1 VTKSGTNEF
10 HGSAFEYFRD
20 DALDARNFFNVEPLP
35 QTEFRNNNFGGSIG
49 GPIVRERTFFFF
61 AYEGQRERVGSTFN
75 LVLPTPAQRE
85 AARRVALA
93 NGLSRINPALDRVLD
108 IFPTPGPDG
117 TLSYD
122 VANKN
127 DVDSLIGKVDH
138 NFDDNWNLSGR
149 YAFSRSEQ
157 VFPLGSLGG
166 FGSGSRIADFAQV
179 SPTRVQV
186 VSLSLTTIISPTKVN
201 EVRAGYSRY
210 RTSFSSSDAG
220 FDPASLGLR
229 LGTGETGLPEFDFA
243 GVVENLGAT
252 AFSIPRGRVSQTW
265 QILDNFAWVAGKHA
279 VKFGG
284 EYRRASVNAFND
296 NLGRGLFTFF
306 PSGLDADPVVDV
318 LANFYLG
325 NSFVLAN
332 TGDTRRT
339 TFNNYAGLFVQD
351 DYRVTQN
358 VTINAGLRWEY
369 FGPLGEER
377 DRISNIDEAGNLVL
391 GRSYDRD
398 LNNFSPR
405 LGVAWN
411 VGGRGTT
418 IVRAG
423 YGLYYDY
430 VPQNLLI
437 ANFTNTAGIV
447 TNPIGP
453 SPVFPLNFDQDAF
466 NGSSTGTIL
475 TPATSPPFSIFVT
488 DEKLI
493 TPYGQTW
500 SLNVQH
506 ELTSNVGVEVGYVGT
521 KGTHL
526 VRLYDRNQ
534 PDVFGNRPDPR
545 YNFVD
550 VLSTGASSTYHAMQA
565 IARVRDWHGVT
576 SLTSFTW
583 AKSLDDASDGIDFNF
598 ASAALPQDSTNLRA
612 EHGPSTYDTRVRFST
627 AVDYAAPEIGGVPEW
642 LGRGWGLNT
651 IVTAQTGRPI
661 PIVTSSDT
669 TAFFNESFNTRSN
682 FHQRPNV
689 VPGVDPIL
697 PDWNPS
703 TGYLNPLAFQQ
714 PADGTF
720 GDLGRNQIYGP
731 GYWNVDFSVTKA
743 TRLTERLGLQLR
755 VEFFNVFNHP
765 NFALPAGTIIPG
777 VRASGEI
784 KERLT
789 PAGLITQTPDVAQ
802 GNPGLGGGGPRVI
815 QLAARFTF

>member
-1 VTKSGTNEF
+1 
-10 HGSAFEYFRD
+10 
-20 DALDARNFFNVEPLP
+20 
-35 QTEFRNNNFGGSIG
+35 
-49 GPIVRERTFFFF
+49 
-61 AYEGQRERVGSTFN
+61 
-75 LVLPTPAQRE
+75 
-85 AARRVALA
+85 
-93 NGLSRINPALDRVLD
+93 
-108 IFPTPGPDG
+108 
-117 TLSYD
+117 
-122 VANKN
+122 
-127 DVDSLIGKVDH
+127 
-138 NFDDNWNLSGR
+138 
-149 YAFSRSEQ
+149 
-157 VFPLGSLGG
+157 
-166 FGSGSRIADFAQV
+166 
-179 SPTRVQV
+179 
-186 VSLSLTTIISPTKVN
+186 
-201 EVRAGYSRY
+201 
-210 RTSFSSSDAG
+210 
-220 FDPASLGLR
+220 
-229 LGTGETGLPEFDFA
+229 
-243 GVVENLGAT
+243 
-252 AFSIPRGRVSQTW
+252 
-265 QILDNFAWVAGKHA
+265 
-279 VKFGG
+279 
-284 EYRRASVNAFND
+284 
-296 NLGRGLFTFF
+296 
-306 PSGLDADPVVDV
+306 
-318 LANFYLG
+318 
-325 NSFVLAN
+325 
-332 TGDTRRT
+332 
-339 TFNNYAGLFVQD
+339 
-351 DYRVTQN
+351 
-358 VTINAGLRWEY
+358 
-369 FGPLGEER
+369 
-377 DRISNIDEAGNLVL
+377 
-391 GRSYDRD
+391 
-398 LNNFSPR
+398 
-405 LGVAWN
+405 
-411 VGGRGTT
+411 
-418 IVRAG
+418 VRAG

-506 ELTSNVGVEVGYVGT
+506 ELTTNVGVEVGYVGS

-550 VLSTGASSTYHAMQA
+550 VLSTGASSTYHAMQGV
-565 IARVRDWHGVT
+565 ARVHDWHGVT

-669 TAFFNESFNTRSN
+669 TAFFNENFNTRSN